1 MSAML
6 LKLLSRI
13 ENGGLWPLLS
23 RSDAG
28 DGHALRTVGRKF
40 IRRTGGWRVMTIN
53 QISAYVIVYEERFLL
68 EKEFGKFAQSLF

>member
-40 IRRTGGWRVMTIN
+40 IRRTGGWRIMTIN
-53 QISAYVIVYEERFLL
+53 QISAYGIVYEERFLL
-68 EKEFGKFAQSLF
+68 EKGFGKFAQSLF